1 MMTLMRDGGFP
12 MWFIVACGL
21 VAVGGA
27 FRYAFQPDAAR
38 LGFVR
43 YMASATLFATLAGLL
58 LDVAAVCRALAGQ
71 GPIPPEVLA
80 KDGQMP
86 MFLLGGLT
94 EAMSPGIL
102 GFLLLALV
110 ALVCG
115 VGRSRQAV
123 QA

>member
-21 VAVGGA
+21 VALGGA

-38 LGFVR
+38 LGFVK
-43 YMASATLFATLAGLL
+43 YMASATLFATLAGLF

-71 GPIPPEVLA
+71 GPIPTEALA
-80 KDGQMP
+80 QDGHIAT
-86 MFLLGGLT
+86 FLFRGLT
-94 EAMSPGIL
+94 EAMSPAL
-102 GFLLLALV
+102 VGFLLLALV

-115 VGRSRQAV
+115 VGRSRQA
-123 QA
+123 APA